1 LRRARG
7 LPTLRRMPALVQVA
21 SVDDLRAL
29 AASGRRIGPSPW
41 REITQAM
48 VDAFAELGGDR
59 QWIHTDPARA
69 KRESAYGG
77 TIAHGNLTLAML
89 DGFRP
94 DLLERVGGFSV
105 ALNYGWNKVRF
116 PAPLPVGATLGTG
129 CAPPSTRVSAL
140 PSSSNPDA
148 IASAKQAHR
157 GMVWDGRFR
166 LIATPPPGCEVSA
179 WGADAVKDRE
189 FLPMIVA
196 AGLPVLRSGGG
207 VLTNDPA
214 MMHEFLFCPPRPA
227 ASAPFFPLPMGA

>member
-1 LRRARG
+1 
-7 LPTLRRMPALVQVA
+7 MPALVQVA

-29 AASGRRIGPSPW
+29 ATSGRRIGPSPW

-94 DLLERVGGFSV
+94 DLLERVGGFSI

-116 PAPLPVGATLGTG
+116 PAPLPVGSRVRATLE
-129 CAPPSTRVSAL
+129 V
-140 PSSSNPDA
+140 
-148 IASAKQAHR
+148 ASVEELEGGWVQVVYKWTVEREGGDKPVCVAEN
-157 GMVWDGRFR
+157 VGR
-166 LIATPPPGCEVSA
+166 
-179 WGADAVKDRE
+179 
-189 FLPMIVA
+189 
-196 AGLPVLRSGGG
+196 LRK
-207 VLTNDPA
+207 A
-214 MMHEFLFCPPRPA
+214 
-227 ASAPFFPLPMGA
+227 

>member
-1 LRRARG
+1 
-7 LPTLRRMPALVQVA
+7 MPALVQVA

-29 AASGRRIGPSPW
+29 ATSGRRIGPSPW

-116 PAPLPVGATLGTG
+116 PAPLPVGSRVRATLE
-129 CAPPSTRVSAL
+129 V
-140 PSSSNPDA
+140 
-148 IASAKQAHR
+148 ASVEELEGGWVQVVYKWTVEREGGDKPVCVAEN
-157 GMVWDGRFR
+157 VGR
-166 LIATPPPGCEVSA
+166 
-179 WGADAVKDRE
+179 
-189 FLPMIVA
+189 
-196 AGLPVLRSGGG
+196 LRK
-207 VLTNDPA
+207 A
-214 MMHEFLFCPPRPA
+214 
-227 ASAPFFPLPMGA
+227 

>member
-1 LRRARG
+1 MA
-7 LPTLRRMPALVQVA
+7 ALVQVA

-29 AASGRRIGPSPW
+29 AVGARRIGPSAW

-59 QWIHTDPARA
+59 QWIHTDPERA

-116 PAPLPVGATLGTG
+116 PAPLPVG
-129 CAPPSTRVSAL
+129 SRVRAFL
-140 PSSSNPDA
+140 E
-148 IASAKQAHR
+148 IAA
-157 GMVWDGRFR
+157 VEELDGGWVQVVYKWTVEREGGDKPVCVAENVGR
-166 LIATPPPGCEVSA
+166 LRKA
-179 WGADAVKDRE
+179 
-189 FLPMIVA
+189 
-196 AGLPVLRSGGG
+196 
-207 VLTNDPA
+207 
-214 MMHEFLFCPPRPA
+214 
-227 ASAPFFPLPMGA
+227 

>member
-1 LRRARG
+1 MA
-7 LPTLRRMPALVQVA
+7 ALVQVS

-29 AASGRRIGPSPW
+29 ATSGRRIGPSPW

-69 KRESAYGG
+69 QRESAYGG

-116 PAPLPVGATLGTG
+116 PAPLPVGARVRATLE
-129 CAPPSTRVSAL
+129 
-140 PSSSNPDA
+140 
-148 IASAKQAHR
+148 IASVEELEGGWVQVVYKWTVEREGGDKPVCVAEN
-157 GMVWDGRFR
+157 VGR
-166 LIATPPPGCEVSA
+166 
-179 WGADAVKDRE
+179 
-189 FLPMIVA
+189 
-196 AGLPVLRSGGG
+196 LRK
-207 VLTNDPA
+207 A
-214 MMHEFLFCPPRPA
+214 
-227 ASAPFFPLPMGA
+227 